1 MLHTTLSV
9 LQNVKVNVEDAFRV
23 DLYRKYSRLRQLASS
38 VRKWV
43 AMVPRLRLL
52 TVGRMVF
59 SFYLTGLELI
69 YTQNEVPVV
78 SVRPGP

>member
-1 MLHTTLSV
+1 MLHTTLTV
-9 LQNVKVNVEDAFRV
+9 LQNVKANVEDAFRV

-69 YTQNEVPVV
+69 YTQNRYLP
-78 SVRPGP
+78 SQ